1 MRMEKKTVVMLGGY
15 GQNFLRPFSLVTY
28 YYYILKFNLANG
40 QLESVEKK
48 LIYDRTILINTKDC
62 SKNLGIIK
70 TVNRVKN
77 DRNEITIENEAKLT

>member
-1 MRMEKKTVVMLGGY
+1 MLGGY

-40 QLESVEKK
+40 QLMSIEKK
-48 LIYDRTILINTKDC
+48 LIYDKTILINTKDS

-70 TVNRVKN
+70 TLNRM
-77 DRNEITIENEAKLT
+77 RN